1 MEDLAKE
8 CSEPEIIEFIKIKD
22 ATLKR
27 LQDYSGTKQRLSQL
41 LDEKQQRELEQEL
54 EEERPPP
61 VTPCEPILHEEIK

>member
-1 MEDLAKE
+1 
-8 CSEPEIIEFIKIKD
+8 IKD